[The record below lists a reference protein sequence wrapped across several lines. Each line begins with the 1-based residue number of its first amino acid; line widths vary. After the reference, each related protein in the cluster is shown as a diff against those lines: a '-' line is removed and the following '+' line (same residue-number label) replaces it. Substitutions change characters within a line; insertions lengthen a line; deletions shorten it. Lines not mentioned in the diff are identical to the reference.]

1 MMTSPS
7 KRRGVSVQIVA
18 KRVTVVRSNRTRS
31 GVAALG
37 DAAIEPESRRS
48 GSSKPRSMMITLIT
62 TAAAAWSLL
71 ALLGHY

>member
-7 KRRGVSVQIVA
+7 TRRSVSVQIVA

-37 DAAIEPESRRS
+37 DAAFEPESRRS
-48 GSSKPRSMMITLIT
+48 DSSKPRSMMITLIT

-71 ALLGHY
+71 ALWGHY

>member
-7 KRRGVSVQIVA
+7 TRRGVSIQIVA

-31 GVAALG
+31 GVTALENAAF
-37 DAAIEPESRRS
+37 EPESLRS
-48 GSSKPRSMMITLIT
+48 YSSKPRSMMVTLIG